1 MTASH
6 VSCYHNVALIRTK
19 RSQLSLHAEN
29 SETGIKLSVT
39 YTSNVKTSSKP
50 TLFAEHATQCST
62 DGVMHVFMQK
72 ITFTEENMQK

>member
-39 YTSNVKTSSKP
+39 YTSNVKT
-50 TLFAEHATQCST
+50 LFAEHATQCST